1 MLNEQA
7 IDFNYLQRIICF
19 DGQICMVANDIK
31 KQQENKGLTSLYVI
45 IENYEQR
52 VYQINWCTYL
62 HIVQRYIS

>member
-52 VYQINWCTYL
+52 VYQIN
-62 HIVQRYIS
+62 

>member
-45 IENYEQR
+45 IAKLWTKSIPNQ
-52 VYQINWCTYL
+52 L
-62 HIVQRYIS
+62 M